1 MTAPEYAVVGRVRRA
16 HGIRGE
22 LVVEPFT
29 DAPDALFASGR
40 RLFVGT
46 ADGTVAPDGRTVTVR
61 AVRDFKDGLLLHLT
75 ELGDRTEAERWRDRT
90 FLVPLE
96 ELPPPAED
104 EVYYH
109 DLIGMRAELA
119 SGETVG
125 EVVELYELPQGVM
138 LEVKRPAGKG
148 EPVLVPYTP
157 EIVRQVDVDARV
169 LRIEPPEGLFE

>member
-29 DAPDALFASGR
+29 DAPDAIFASGR
-40 RLFVGT
+40 RLFVGD
-46 ADGTVAPDGRTVTVR
+46 AEGEVAPDGRTAAVR
-61 AVRDFKDGLLLHLT
+61 AVRDFKDGLLVQLEGLS
-75 ELGDRTEAERWRDRT
+75 DRSEAEKWRART

-104 EVYYH
+104 EVYFH

-119 SGETVG
+119 SGAPVG
-125 EVVELYELPQGVM
+125 EVVALYELPQGVV
-138 LEVKRPAGKG
+138 LEVKRETGDT
-148 EPVLVPYTP
+148 VLVPYSPQAVT
-157 EIVRQVDVDARV
+157 EVDVDARV
-169 LRIEPPEGLFE
+169 VRLDPPEGLLE